1 MKTVEIEEWIKARE
15 AELIEDISGL
25 VEIPSV
31 CETKKGKAIYGENCQ
46 RAAAYMSELAKKYGF
61 DVEYCGGKEIRIGY
75 GSQGKRV
82 EIWNHLDVVPVEAD
96 WNFPP
101 FQCTRQGDYLIGRGV
116 SDNKGPAVA
125 VLYALRYLKEQNISL
140 HYELSQIC
148 GLSEEVGMEDAEWYV
163 EQYGSPALALVS
175 DCRFPMCYGEKG
187 RCQVTVT
194 SREKLPHVREMEAG
208 IVSNSI
214 AEKCRV
220 IFQGQETGEIE
231 LLEKGVPGHAAAP
244 ENCVN
249 PVGLLGDRVR
259 KLAEEG
265 RLVLTEAEEQFFEF
279 LRLVCSDGYGEEL
292 GIAATD
298 ALFGKMTCAGTMLRL
313 EDGKGSLKFDMRFPP
328 ELPMEE
334 ILKKLAEKVES
345 LGCTISE
352 KNLTGGYI
360 RDLREPV
367 LQGLLKAYREV
378 YGESGQPYLM
388 GGNTYAR
395 FFDCAVGYGPGIP
408 HTPFFD
414 NRQEQDLQN
423 MGLPKGHGGAHSCDE
438 VQPVSGLCDA
448 VRVYVLAL
456 QELDKCMEEK
466 DNAV

>member
-1 MKTVEIEEWIKARE
+1 M
-15 AELIEDISGL
+15 
-25 VEIPSV
+25 
-31 CETKKGKAIYGENCQ
+31 
-46 RAAAYMSELAKKYGF
+46 
-61 DVEYCGGKEIRIGY
+61 
-75 GSQGKRV
+75 
-82 EIWNHLDVVPVEAD
+82 
-96 WNFPP
+96 
-101 FQCTRQGDYLIGRGV
+101 
-116 SDNKGPAVA
+116 
-125 VLYALRYLKEQNISL
+125 
-140 HYELSQIC
+140 
-148 GLSEEVGMEDAEWYV
+148 
-163 EQYGSPALALVS
+163 
-175 DCRFPMCYGEKG
+175 
-187 RCQVTVT
+187 
-194 SREKLPHVREMEAG
+194 
-208 IVSNSI
+208 
-214 AEKCRV
+214 
-220 IFQGQETGEIE
+220 
-231 LLEKGVPGHAAAP
+231 PGHAAAP

-388 GGNTYAR
+388 GGNTYVR